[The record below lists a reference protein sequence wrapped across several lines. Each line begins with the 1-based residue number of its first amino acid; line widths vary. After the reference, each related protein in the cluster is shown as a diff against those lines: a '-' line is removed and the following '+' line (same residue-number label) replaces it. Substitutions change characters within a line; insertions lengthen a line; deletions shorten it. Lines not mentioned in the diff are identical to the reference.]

1 MSKLELGELQITA
14 LTDIERFDV
23 PLTTIFPEAK
33 SDAIKNITWIGPEIL
48 SSGLLHLK
56 IRSWLLRLN
65 GQVILIDTCVGAHK
79 DRPNWQDWH
88 QRDGVNWL
96 SALAAEGLKPDDVDV
111 VMCTHLHADHVGWN
125 TKLLNGRWVPTFQ
138 NARYICSK
146 DEYGYWSEA
155 AALGDDKHGS
165 FSDSVLP
172 IMEANKMELVD
183 SDWDLG

>member
-33 SDAIKNITWIGPEIL
+33 TDAIKNITWIGPEIL

-79 DRPNWQDWH
+79 DRPNWKDWH

-96 SALAAEGLKPDDVDV
+96 SALAAEGIKDRLK
-111 VMCTHLHADHVGWN
+111 GSRQIGGE
-125 TKLLNGRWVPTFQ
+125 NGQ
-138 NARYICSK
+138 
-146 DEYGYWSEA
+146 E
-155 AALGDDKHGS
+155 
-165 FSDSVLP
+165 
-172 IMEANKMELVD
+172 
-183 SDWDLG
+183 